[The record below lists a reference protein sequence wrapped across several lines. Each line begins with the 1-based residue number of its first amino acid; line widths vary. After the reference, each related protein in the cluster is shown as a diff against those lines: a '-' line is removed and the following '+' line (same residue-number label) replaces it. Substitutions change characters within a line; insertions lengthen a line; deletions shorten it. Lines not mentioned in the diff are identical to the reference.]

1 METALRLR
9 ARRTRSALQGS
20 EGKSAQMLSEFNVA
34 QVGGGDSA
42 VKKPLQ
48 GTGFTDSPGFGVR
61 LMGC

>member
-1 METALRLR
+1 M
-9 ARRTRSALQGS
+9 LQGS